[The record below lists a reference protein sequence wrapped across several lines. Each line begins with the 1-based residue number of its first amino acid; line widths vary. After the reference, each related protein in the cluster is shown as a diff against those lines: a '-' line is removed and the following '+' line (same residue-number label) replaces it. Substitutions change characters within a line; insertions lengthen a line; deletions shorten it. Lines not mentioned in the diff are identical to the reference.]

1 MVYSGKE
8 VDTRDILKDDL
19 TRQYARLVQEIHTK
33 IMREKKK
40 EKTTTTTK
48 TMRANSKF

>member
-8 VDTRDILKDDL
+8 VDTRDILKDYL

-33 IMREKKK
+33 
-40 EKTTTTTK
+40 TV
-48 TMRANSKF
+48 RANSKF

>member
-33 IMREKKK
+33 IMREEKKRK
-40 EKTTTTTK
+40 NNNNNKNNE
-48 TMRANSKF
+48 S